1 MTRLNRRAFLTTA
14 SAGLLSLRARAA
26 APKRPNILFAIADDW
41 SYPHASA
48 YDAAAYGATAVNTP
62 AFDRV
67 ARDGC
72 LFTNAFVSAPQC
84 SPNRASILTGRNIWQ
99 NEEAGTHGSIFPKK
113 FTVFPDLLEQAGYH
127 VGCGGKG
134 WAPGDWKTAGRSR
147 QPAGPEYRDAKT
159 KSPTK
164 GISSL
169 DYAANFEQFLQDR
182 PDGAPFYYWYG
193 ASEPHR
199 PYEPGS
205 GLRAGKKLE
214 DAQVPPFLPDN
225 PIVREDILDYLLEV
239 EWFDRH
245 LGLMLDRIERLG
257 ELDNTLV
264 VVIGDNGMSFPG
276 AKANLYEY
284 GIHVPMAARWPER
297 VSPGKASDDLVSCVD
312 LAPTFLDAAGA
323 GLASGMVGRSF
334 LEGAGGAKA
343 DFIVTGRERHSHARF
358 DNLGYPARA
367 IRTSQHLYIRNF
379 KPDRWP
385 AGDPEGY
392 HDIDE
397 SPTKTWM
404 LEHRGEM
411 PELFAHSFGKRPDE
425 ELFDIKADPGC
436 LHNLAGKPEH
446 AGIQAGLSA
455 RLMKLLEDQQD
466 PRARGSEIFDSY
478 PRMSTMRPEL
488 GGFAEQ
494 NKYNPKYAETE

>member
-1 MTRLNRRAFLTTA
+1 MARTNRRTFLTSV
-14 SAGLLSLRARAA
+14 SAGLLAVRANAA

-48 YDAAAYGATAVNTP
+48 YGATGISTP
-62 AFDRV
+62 GFDRV

-99 NEEAGTHGSIFPKK
+99 NEEAGTHSSVFPQK
-113 FTVFPDLLEQAGYH
+113 FQVFPDLLEQAGYH

-134 WAPGDWKTAGRSR
+134 WSPGDWKTAGRKR
-147 QPAGPEYRDAKT
+147 PPAGPEYQKATIKPPAKGVAT
-159 KSPTK
+159 N
-164 GISSL
+164 
-169 DYAANFEQFLQDR
+169 DYAANFDLFLRDR

-193 ASEPHR
+193 AKEPHR
-199 PYEPGS
+199 TYDRGS
-205 GLRAGKKLE
+205 GVRAGKKLAN
-214 DAQVPPFLPDN
+214 AQVPPFLPDN
-225 PIVREDILDYLLEV
+225 PAVREDILDYLLEA

-245 LGLMLDRIERLG
+245 LGLMLDRLDQVG

-264 VVIGDNGMSFPG
+264 IVTGDNGMSFPG

-284 GIHVPMAARWPER
+284 GIHVPLAVRWPQGISR
-297 VSPGKASDDLVSCVD
+297 GKTSDDLVSCVD
-312 LAPTFLDAAGA
+312 FAPTILDAAGIPA
-323 GLASGMVGRSF
+323 PPDMVGRN
-334 LEGAGGAKA
+334 LLGGGTA
-343 DFIVTGRERHSHARF
+343 DFIVTGRERHSHARY

-367 IRTSQHLYIRNF
+367 IRTAQHLYIRNF

-385 AGDPEGY
+385 AGDPEAY

-397 SPTKTWM
+397 APTKTWM
-404 LEHRGEM
+404 LEHRDEI
-411 PELFAHSFGKRPDE
+411 PELFAHSFGKRPEE

-436 LHNLAGKPEH
+436 LNNLAGKPEH
-446 AGIQAGLSA
+446 AQTQADLSR
-455 RLMKLLEDQQD
+455 RLAKLLENQQD

-478 PRMSTMRPEL
+478 PRMGKMRPEL

-494 NKYNPKYAETE
+494 GKHNPKFMEKE